1 MAKRRETV
9 GASAVREHFGMP
21 LNQRGRLSAD
31 LIAKFESETGKRV
44 QTGFKPVPTVTVAV
58 TKVDAKG
65 RKRTRQV
72 EKPLAE
78 VREKALALGV
88 GGERGVLSAKAI
100 AAVGEALSDP
110 TEAPASE

>member
-1 MAKRRETV
+1 MAKRREVV
-9 GASAVREHFGMP
+9 GVSAVREHFGLP
-21 LNQRGRLSAD
+21 LNQRGRVSAER
-31 LIAKFESETGKRV
+31 IAEFEKATGKRV
-44 QTGFKPVPTVTVAV
+44 QTGFKPVATVTVPV
-58 TKVDAKG
+58 TKVDKAG

-100 AAVGEALSDP
+100 AAVGEALSDV
-110 TEAPASE
+110 APDSE